1 MVNCLKSV
9 LPSESV
15 TQLSHPVPEFAQ
27 AAQLSRG
34 EKIRLMYRNLVRTV
48 REAPAE
54 PGVQKMLDLGCA
66 LLGASAAWLIK
77 PRIAGGSLEY
87 WDSVSQ
93 SDASLLDIDWMGR
106 EELIGQ
112 IEDRVHIWDL
122 KKHPMSVD
130 GIQPIAGVVV
140 TPNASDQLFLFIRGN
155 SDTLTSSEDLE
166 ILELLAEG
174 LACMIDL
181 QRTHAQRRVNDQG
194 LPAGAFVKTLEEYM
208 QSAALPEVFGVP
220 ARVLEVLQR
229 RVGQTGLSIGEIADD
244 LNLSKR
250 TLQRRLQQHN
260 INFADLRDQVR
271 FHHAIIFLIHQE
283 MSIDSISSALDFSD
297 RTSFT
302 NAFKRWTDLS
312 PSTFRKLFRDY
323 V

>member
-15 TQLSHPVPEFAQ
+15 SPLSHPVPEFAQ

-66 LLGASAAWLIK
+66 LLRARSAWLIK
-77 PRIAGGSLEY
+77 PRVVGGSLEY
-87 WDSVSQ
+87 WDTVSQ
-93 SDASLLDIDWMGR
+93 ADARSLDINWMGHD
-106 EELIGQ
+106 ELIGK
-112 IEDRVHIWDL
+112 ISERVQIWDL
-122 KKHPMSVD
+122 KKYPMSVD
-130 GIQPIAGVVV
+130 GVQPIAGVVV
-140 TPNASDQLFLFIRGN
+140 TPNASEPLFLCMRGA
-155 SDTLTSSEDLE
+155 DTLSSTEDLE

-194 LPAGAFVKTLEEYM
+194 LPTGAFVKTLEEYM